1 MLPVHNFSYGLLTPG
16 LAVAMSFLGAF
27 LGLRCTTRARA
38 YSGATRARWLVL
50 ASISIGATGIWVMH
64 FIAMLGYTIPGQT
77 IRYNVPITIGS
88 MLLAVGVVCVG
99 LFIVGFGRASFGGNG
114 FARAGTGHGSPGHG
128 SPGHA
133 SFGRAGTRRLLLAGL
148 ITGIGVASMHYTGMA
163 ALEVPLRMTYNPALV
178 GLSAIIAIVASTVAL
193 WATLRLRGIWSTFG
207 AALILAVA
215 VSGMHYTGM
224 AAMHMSAAP
233 ADAHIVMRGATAE
246 NFLLPLI
253 LGISILTFI
262 VTATIALSPSDD
274 EIHAEA
280 DLMRR
285 ISTARAAAGDPPA
298 PQLSPA
304 APRRPVTAISRTI
317 QARRQAAA
325 EAEADRQLTLP
336 ASAPR

>member
-64 FIAMLGYTIPGQT
+64 FIAMLGYTIPGHT
-77 IRYNVPITIGS
+77 LRYNVPVTIAS

-99 LFIVGFGRASFGGNG
+99 LFIVGFGRDSFGRDS
-114 FARAGTGHGSPGHG
+114 FATAGSGHG

-133 SFGRAGTRRLLLAGL
+133 SFRRAGTRRLLLAGL

-178 GLSAIIAIVASTVAL
+178 GLSTIIAIVASTVAL

-207 AALILAVA
+207 AAVILAVA

-233 ADAHIVMRGATAE
+233 AGAHMVMSGATAE

-298 PQLSPA
+298 PQVPPA
-304 APRRPVTAISRTI
+304 AARRPVTAISRTI

-325 EAEADRQLTLP
+325 EAEADRQLTPP
-336 ASAPR
+336 ASALR

>member
-77 IRYNVPITIGS
+77 IRYNVPVTILS
-88 MLLAVGVVCVG
+88 MLIAVGVVCGG
-99 LFIVGFGRASFGGNG
+99 LFIVGFGRDSFGGDG
-114 FARAGTGHGSPGHG
+114 FARAGAGHGG
-128 SPGHA
+128 PGHA
-133 SFGRAGTRRLLLAGL
+133 RFGRAGTRRLLLAGL
-148 ITGIGVASMHYTGMA
+148 VTGIGVASMHYTGMA
-163 ALEVPLRMTYNPALV
+163 ALEVPLRMTYNPAIV
-178 GLSAIIAIVASTVAL
+178 GLSTIIAIVASTAAL
-193 WATLRLRGIWSTFG
+193 WAALRLRGIWSTLG

-224 AAMHMSAAP
+224 AAMRMLADP
-233 ADAHIVMRGATAE
+233 ADAHMVMSGATAE

-274 EIHAEA
+274 EIRAEA
-280 DLMRR
+280 DLMHR
-285 ISTARAAAGDPPA
+285 ISTARAAAGDPPVSQV
-298 PQLSPA
+298 PPA
-304 APRRPVTAISRTI
+304 AARRPVTAISRAV
-317 QARRQAAA
+317 QARRQAEA

-336 ASAPR
+336 ASALR